1 MAVRGGDGGEGAPP
15 LGERSADAP
24 GEAMAG
30 RDGRSRLRSQL
41 AFLMELDR
49 LKSVL
54 RMTALGDGGR
64 RENSAEHSWHLAVMA
79 PLLAEHAAEE
89 VDVLRVVKMAL
100 LHDVV
105 EIDAGDTFCFDPEA
119 HADKEE
125 RERAAAERIF
135 GLLPGDQA
143 AELRALWDEFEARQT
158 PDARYANALDRLC
171 GILQNHLNDGGTW
184 IEHGVSR
191 EAILER
197 QDPIREAIP
206 ELWPWVVRVMDE
218 ALEEAG

>member
-1 MAVRGGDGGEGAPP
+1 MAVSDR
-15 LGERSADAP
+15 LG
-24 GEAMAG
+24 
-30 RDGRSRLRSQL
+30 SQL

-49 LKSVL
+49 LKAVL
-54 RMTALGDGGR
+54 RMTATGEGGR
-64 RENSAEHSWHLAVMA
+64 RENSAEHSWHMAVMA

-89 VDVLRVVKMAL
+89 VDVLRVMKMVV

-105 EIDAGDTFCFDPEA
+105 EIDAGDTFAFDPDA
-119 HADKEE
+119 HHDKED

-143 AELRALWDEFEARQT
+143 AELRALWDEFEARRT
-158 PDARYANALDRLC
+158 PDARYANALDRLA
-171 GILQNHLNDGGTW
+171 GVLQNHLNGGGTW
-184 IEHGVSR
+184 IEHAVSR
-191 EAILER
+191 EAILAR

-218 ALEEAG
+218 ALEGAR